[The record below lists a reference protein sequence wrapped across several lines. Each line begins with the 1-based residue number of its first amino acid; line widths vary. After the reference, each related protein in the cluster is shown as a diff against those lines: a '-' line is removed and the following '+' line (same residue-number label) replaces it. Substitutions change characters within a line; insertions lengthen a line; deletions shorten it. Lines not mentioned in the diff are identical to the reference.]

1 VPAWRR
7 ILVAGAAGGIG
18 AAATTA
24 LTAAGHEVVATDV
37 RVDALPVEAALRLP
51 LDVLD
56 DASIKAALV
65 AAGPVDGLVCCV
77 GRSYWTPV
85 EVPDRA
91 ALEGAFAL
99 NVIGP
104 MQLARAVLPDLRAR
118 GDGLIAMLSSG
129 AGRMT
134 TPLVGWY
141 AATKNALEAACEAL
155 RYEVGHLGVR
165 VAVVEPGAI
174 ATDIAARRWWAE
186 SRDPYYAWLIPHL
199 VAALGRKNADPAP
212 VAGLAELI
220 VRLVED
226 PAPRFRW
233 PYPQSTATAIR
244 LRLDS
249 PDHEVEARVRAQLDM
264 PAVPPP
270 IE

>member
-1 VPAWRR
+1 MR

-18 AAATTA
+18 SAVTVA
-24 LTAAGHEVVATDV
+24 LAAAGHEVVATDV
-37 RVDALPVEAALRLP
+37 RVDALPSAAAVRLP

-56 DASIKAALV
+56 DASISSAV
-65 AAGPVDGLVCCV
+65 EQAGPIDGLVCCV

-85 EVPDRA
+85 EVASRVD
-91 ALEGAFAL
+91 LEQAFAL

-104 MQLARAVLPDLRAR
+104 MQLARAVLPQWRAR
-118 GDGLIAMLSSG
+118 GDGLVAMLSSG

-165 VAVVEPGAI
+165 VAVGQPGAI
-174 ATDIAARRWWAE
+174 ATDIASRRWWAE
-186 SRDPYYAWLIPHL
+186 SEDPYYAELIPHL
-199 VAALGRKNADPAP
+199 IAALGRKNADPVP
-212 VAGLAELI
+212 VEGLAEMI

-233 PYPQSTATAIR
+233 PYPQSTAKAIR

-249 PDHEVEARVRAQLDM
+249 ADHEVEQRVRAQLDL

-270 IE
+270 TD